1 MCRLDNR
8 HPPMPGACAKVP
20 QKMLVQS
27 QHQSMGQT
35 VVVVVVDVV
44 VAFVVVVGC
53 LVACLFV

>member
-1 MCRLDNR
+1 MSSGQS
-8 HPPMPGACAKVP
+8 PPTYAWRVRQGAS
-20 QKMLVQS
+20 KMLVQS